1 MGLIFHQVKSHVSVS
16 NLMWFCVF
24 SSRESHFVV
33 FPLSDIQNFR
43 FAFSNSTNYFLK
55 SVINDCIYLW
65 IEVTLTNGCNYCEV
79 AFILGCHL
87 LLSKERLK
95 SIYMLFSCLLLCHWL
110 GSIYWNTSDYSF
122 LYFRLLYR
130 CYRYFTS
137 M

>member
-1 MGLIFHQVKSHVSVS
+1 
-16 NLMWFCVF
+16 MWFCVF

-65 IEVTLTNGCNYCEV
+65 IAVTLTNGCNYCEV

-87 LLSKERLK
+87 LLSKERLLWFK
-95 SIYMLFSCLLLCHWL
+95 SIYVIFLSPIVPLAGQHLLEYIRLQLSVLQIIIQMLQIF
-110 GSIYWNTSDYSF
+110 Y
-122 LYFRLLYR
+122 
-130 CYRYFTS
+130 
-137 M
+137 